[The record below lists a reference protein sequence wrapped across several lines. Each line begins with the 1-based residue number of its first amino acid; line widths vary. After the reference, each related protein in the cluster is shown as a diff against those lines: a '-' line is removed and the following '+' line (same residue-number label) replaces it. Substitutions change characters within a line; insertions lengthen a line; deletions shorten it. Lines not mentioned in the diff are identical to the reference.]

1 MTVRIY
7 ADSLDEASPLICQ
20 ALKNHAL
27 LPTEI
32 QVFIEPE
39 FLGYWA
45 ELKTNQK
52 PVDEL
57 SVSELKRAVRVIK
70 NPQPYDVRMV
80 AWPAWMYREI
90 SKGEKSSAF

>member
-7 ADSLDEASPLICQ
+7 ANSLDEASPLICQ

-27 LPTEI
+27 TPTEI

-39 FLGYWA
+39 CLGYWA
-45 ELKTNQK
+45 ELKTNPK
-52 PVDEL
+52 PVGEL
-57 SVSELKRAVRVIK
+57 SVIELKRALRIIK